1 MSKGPVIDHDPAT
14 SSSRKEDR
22 ELEIQNW
29 DKEKAVVLAK
39 TEGLELTE
47 AHWAVIDYLRSRYL
61 EQGDPESARDI
72 AEDLESIYDEK
83 GGNKYL
89 RRLFPNGPVTQG
101 CKIAGLPV
109 PAYSTDPSFGTT
121 Y

>member
-22 ELEIQNW
+22 VLEMQNW
-29 DKEKAVVLAK
+29 DKEKAVELAK
-39 TEGLELTE
+39 IEGIVLTD
-47 AHWAVIDYLRSRYL
+47 AHWEIVDYLRSRYL
-61 EQGDPESARDI
+61 EQGVPESARDI
-72 AEDLESIYDEK
+72 ADDLESIFADK
-83 GGNKYL
+83 GGNKFL

-101 CKIAGLPV
+101 CKIAGLQV